1 MKTIIRAYKFRIY
14 PKRDQKVLLSQH
26 FGCSRF
32 IYNYFLD
39 LRNKNYLSEK
49 KNTSYYECSNI
60 LTSLKKDE
68 NYIWLKQVNAQALQM
83 ALRHLDSAYASF
95 FQKKTKFPKF
105 KKKSNRQS
113 FCVPQSFSLEDNKL
127 YLPKFKTGI
136 DINIHQKIKGNIKH
150 VTISMTP
157 TDKYFASL
165 TCEQEYATYEP
176 TGSQIGIDVGV
187 KDLAILSNGKK
198 YKNNKV
204 LKQYLSKL
212 KYKQRQLSKK
222 VKGSSGRSRQRVQVA
237 RVHEKI
243 ANIRRDT
250 LHKITTDIIKNHD
263 VICVET
269 LAVINMMKNH
279 KLAQALS
286 NAAIGEFFSMLEY
299 KANWNDKT
307 IIKIDRWYPSSK
319 NCSVCNTINQ
329 GLTLK
334 DRVWTCRA
342 CGATHDRDINAANN
356 ILTQGLK
363 ILNSG
368 LGTKSESKQKQVEP
382 PKKYSLRSQSGPK
395 GPKGQHGEKG
405 AMKPEA
411 PSL

>member
-1 MKTIIRAYKFRIY
+1 MIIKTAMKTIIRAYKFRIY
-14 PKRDQKVLLSQH
+14 PKKDQKVLLSQH

-39 LRNKNYLSEK
+39 LRNKTYLDVK
-49 KNTSYYECSNI
+49 KTLNYYECNKL
-60 LTSLKKDE
+60 LTKLKKDE
-68 NYIWLKQVNAQALQM
+68 GYVWLKQVNAQSLQSALQN
-83 ALRHLDSAYASF
+83 LDTSFNSF
-95 FQKKTKFPKF
+95 FQKKTKFPHF

-113 FCVPQSFSLEDNKL
+113 FCVPQAFNLKDNKL
-127 YLPKFKTGI
+127 YIPKFKTGI
-136 DINIHQKIKGNIKH
+136 EINMHQKVKGTIKH
-150 VTISMTP
+150 ITISKTP
-157 TDKYFASL
+157 TGKYFASL
-165 TCEQEYATYEP
+165 TSEQECDQYEP
-176 TGSQIGIDVGV
+176 TGSKIGIDVGI

-212 KYKQRQLSKK
+212 KHEQRQLSKK
-222 VKGSSGRSRQRVQVA
+222 VKDSSGRARQRVQVA

-250 LHKITTDIIKNHD
+250 LHKITTDIVKNHD

-286 NAAIGEFFSMLEY
+286 DAAIGTFFSMLEY
-299 KANWNDKT
+299 KAKWNDKT

-329 GLTLK
+329 DLTLK
-334 DRVWTCRA
+334 DRVWTCRK
-342 CGATHDRDINAANN
+342 CGTIHDRDINAANN

-363 ILNSG
+363 ILSG
-368 LGTKSESKQKQVEP
+368 LGAKSDVKQKQVEP
-382 PKKYSLRSQSGPK
+382 PKKYSLRVPRGK
-395 GPKGQHGEKG
+395 
-405 AMKPEA
+405 
-411 PSL
+411 